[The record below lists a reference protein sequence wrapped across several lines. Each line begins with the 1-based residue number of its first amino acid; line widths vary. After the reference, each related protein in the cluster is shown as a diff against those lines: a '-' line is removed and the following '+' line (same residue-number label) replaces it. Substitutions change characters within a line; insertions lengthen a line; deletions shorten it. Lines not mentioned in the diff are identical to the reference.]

1 MIINNT
7 HVQGMYKYSDS
18 LEFELGDFVVK
29 NNCIYICTAKYPT
42 NEITSTVSGQNP
54 DEHPENFD
62 IYLANKVASLEDYIN
77 YINGNS
83 TEDKFISNYTLSS
96 ILQRQFFGLDD
107 SGLVVDSIL
116 YDSNATLDENK
127 IIYSSRLE
135 SALSYLDADSNV
147 LDRILNAPTLNNG
160 VVKISP
166 TLPEVE
172 EVFLKTLKLKENY
185 DEENNFII
193 LRQYTYDNTTE
204 NYTSPIDLTKSY
216 RRYRVQELVNPLTGS
231 TYCRYSVG
239 EKSADIIDPITKENL
254 WTFRNSSNW
263 RSLLETQ
270 YKEEDAYNTRL
281 TEISNY
287 YQSRLS
293 SYENKLNSLKSLYRT
308 AIITSINNIVT
319 ASVTFPLSDVGIENI
334 NTFNRAMPVQVLIGT
349 INDGISKLFTTT
361 VDIME
366 AKDSDRFYYVSN
378 EVSLNVIISNDLE
391 KTVTISIN
399 GGVSNYYIKEISYK
413 KIYG

>member
-42 NEITSTVSGQNP
+42 NEIISTVSGQNP

-107 SGLVVDSIL
+107 SGLIVDSIL
-116 YDSNATLDENK
+116 YDSNAALDENK

-204 NYTSPIDLTKSY
+204 NYTNPIDLTKSY

-263 RSLLETQ
+263 RSLLETL

-293 SYENKLNSLKSLYRT
+293 RYEDRLNSLESLYRT
-308 AIITSINNIVT
+308 AIIVSINNIETV
-319 ASVTFPLSDVGIENI
+319 SITFLLSDVGIENI

-349 INDGISKLFTTT
+349 IDDGISKLFTTT

-378 EVSLNVIISNDLE
+378 EVSLNVTISNDLE